1 MDLLK
6 KAEQLLTFEYQQN
19 PSEKIYRLIG
29 ITLNN
34 LGCFY
39 KRTEKPKVALKYL
52 KKALVIEAATVND
65 ESNLAGTHLNI
76 CAISSHMKKYA
87 RYAIPLKTYIAI
99 VMKRH

>member
-1 MDLLK
+1 M
-6 KAEQLLTFEYQQN
+6 TFEYQQN
-19 PSEKIYRLIG
+19 PSENIYRLIG

-39 KRTEKPKVALKYL
+39 KRNEKPKVALRYL

-76 CAISSHMKKYA
+76 CAISSHMKQYSRLSVFEA
-87 RYAIPLKTYIAI
+87 DLIL
-99 VMKRH
+99 